1 MEKISK
7 ATIRLWMP
15 NKLIK
20 FLKKNGALT
29 SFIDETQKGKGYCRN
44 RVLLKTSL
52 LSKDPIDSAIWWYDT
67 KKGYN
72 YWSNLNNKYVEEH
85 GNDK

>member
-1 MEKISK
+1 MEKVSK

-29 SFIDETQKGKGYCRN
+29 SFIDETWKRN
-44 RVLLKTSL
+44 EYNPRLKEF
-52 LSKDPIDSAIWWYDT
+52 LSYNNAIGWVFRWSCT
-67 KKGYN
+67 KKGGE

-85 GNDK
+85 GNY

>member
-29 SFIDETQKGKGYCRN
+29 SFIDEIQKENWHYRN
-44 RVLLKTSL
+44 SDLLKTSL
-52 LSKDPIDSAIWWYDT
+52 LNKDPINWAFCWSST
-67 KKGYN
+67 KKGFEYWEKLN
-72 YWSNLNNKYVEEH
+72 YKYMEEY